1 MSYSDQLL
9 QGTSLTEQAM
19 LRDFEALS
27 LYYEDM
33 QIPSKTVEAS
43 PAAPLP
49 TLVAMVDSPEEDKP
63 WIFTHSFLPLDN
75 ETAEFTKF
83 LQFYCE
89 VPGSL
94 EEIDR
99 LTLLEGVNRL
109 NQVLPMGAVLLVEP
123 RPELELPLMAAVRAV
138 QGFPL
143 DQPIDQGVFTG
154 DMILMEEGG
163 QMVVLLMDALRA
175 GKTVSEAF
183 DELIQ

>member
-63 WIFTHSFLPLDN
+63 WLFTD
-75 ETAEFTKF
+75 
-83 LQFYCE
+83 
-89 VPGSL
+89 
-94 EEIDR
+94 
-99 LTLLEGVNRL
+99 
-109 NQVLPMGAVLLVEP
+109 
-123 RPELELPLMAAVRAV
+123 VR
-138 QGFPL
+138 
-143 DQPIDQGVFTG
+143 
-154 DMILMEEGG
+154 
-163 QMVVLLMDALRA
+163 
-175 GKTVSEAF
+175 
-183 DELIQ
+183 